1 MVRHLKA
8 GNCLKIGN
16 WSVLVFF
23 GWHFVIVMRWEGR
36 EPFHSH
42 AITPLGNNKAAFS
55 PTLRFAKVSST
66 KESARVY
73 SVSPPGHLINDVVL
87 GYSDLASFFT
97 AGSTGPHS
105 TSTSP
110 FQLPPKSRCVAS
122 GNRIYIGILLFSQRS
137 RTYYARTTSD
147 AQAPTATV

>member
-42 AITPLGNNKAAFS
+42 AITPLGNNKAAIS

-87 GYSDLASFFT
+87 GYSDIAILQPFSPVSPTYCSCIATHRVTSLISSD
-97 AGSTGPHS
+97 GISTERVRFP
-105 TSTSP
+105 
-110 FQLPPKSRCVAS
+110 L
-122 GNRIYIGILLFSQRS
+122 QR
-137 RTYYARTTSD
+137 RPLR
-147 AQAPTATV
+147 Q